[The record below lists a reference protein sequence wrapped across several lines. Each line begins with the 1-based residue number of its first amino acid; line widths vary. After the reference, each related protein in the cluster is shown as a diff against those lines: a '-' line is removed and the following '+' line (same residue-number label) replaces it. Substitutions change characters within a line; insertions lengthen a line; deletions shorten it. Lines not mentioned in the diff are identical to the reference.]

1 MDGGKG
7 PRLKDFLS
15 GSLATWVRGQVG
27 GVWEREVSSREGL
40 VLLGLEEGQAEPGW
54 GGLGCWC

>member
-27 GVWEREVSSREGL
+27 GEREREVSSQDGL
-40 VLLGLEEGQAEPGW
+40 VLGLEEGPAEW
-54 GGLGCWC
+54 GGGRD